1 MNSEDNVLNKTRAEE
16 FDADIWGSFY
26 IPPYFNKLSLQNATK
41 STYIVGKRGCGK
53 TMLLKFLDYH
63 TMFSPKRY
71 DISNDEIK
79 RVGIYWRV
87 DTHFCNSLN
96 KRGIEEENWTSY
108 FDSYFG
114 IVIVAEIINALRVIS
129 QSSYEQFKTE
139 DFNSISIKS
148 APDFYEEFPS
158 DIVELEGYLTK
169 LRRKFTTCIS
179 NIKTMEMP
187 VLPPGKDFIDA
198 IISDIKRYPNLK
210 DISFNIYLDE
220 VENLVNYQRKLLNT
234 YVKHS
239 QKPFIVNFT
248 SKEQP
253 GNTSTVGSESIN
265 ATNDFNLV
273 DIDSVFNGN
282 DTKRFFSEVFLA
294 NLDAEKNTSSKLIE
308 ALTDRS
314 RVESRANKEYE
325 DEIVGRINSIFLCQT
340 LKEHA
345 EDAVSTLRLK
355 LAIIGKI
362 NDSLNKRNSK
372 LTSDDFLRFSDNP
385 QLFIVLPILLSRPR
399 NNPEKLLLELVDQAN
414 SDKVT
419 NWIDNHLFGALLE
432 LYRPYGLGCP
442 LYSGFDSFVSMSNGN
457 LRHFLILCYQSKLMA
472 RLSGEDENKLSP
484 SIQAKAAYQAS
495 EQLINEIRTFAPEG
509 ERLRIFT
516 LRLGTIFK
524 ALQASP
530 TMSEPEQNQFAIT
543 SGRAFDEKELCFIK
557 EATKHGVIFNQP
569 GTKSKN
575 KIGVDFED
583 FQLNPIYA
591 PYFSISYRKKRKLE
605 ISTESF
611 YKIAFGS
618 LDDFKSEFR
627 LITKSDDINEIAFQ
641 GKFW

>member
-1 MNSEDNVLNKTRAEE
+1 MISEDNVLNKTRAEE

-26 IPPYFNKLSLQNATK
+26 IPPYFNKLSLQSATK

-63 TMFSPKRY
+63 TMFSPKRK
-71 DISNDEIK
+71 EIGSEELK

-96 KRGIEEENWTSY
+96 KRGIDEDSWISY
-108 FDSYFG
+108 FDSYFA
-114 IVIVAEIINALRVIS
+114 IVIVAEIINALRVVS
-129 QSSYEQFKTE
+129 QSSYAQFE
-139 DFNSISIKS
+139 PDEFHRISIKS

-158 DIVELEGYLTK
+158 NIVELEGYLIK

-179 NIKTMEMP
+179 NIKSIPMP
-187 VLPPGKDFIDA
+187 ILPPGKAFIDS
-198 IISDIKRYPNLK
+198 IISDIKSYPHLK
-210 DISFNIYLDE
+210 EISFNIYLDE

-273 DIDSVFNGN
+273 DIDTVFNGN

-294 NLDAEKNTSSKLIE
+294 NLDAENNTNSKLID

-314 RVESRANKEYE
+314 RVENRSDKVYE
-325 DEIVGRINSIFLCQT
+325 NEIFGRINSIFQTKT
-340 LKEHA
+340 LKEYA
-345 EDAVSTLRLK
+345 EDAISVPRLK
-355 LAIIGKI
+355 QAVISKI
-362 NDSLNKRNSK
+362 DDSLKPRNTS
-372 LTSDDFLRFSDNP
+372 LTSKDFLKFASDS
-385 QLFIVLPILLSRPR
+385 QLFIILPILLNRPR
-399 NNPEKLLLELVDQAN
+399 NNPDKLV
-414 SDKVT
+414 SDLADSGNRSKVSD
-419 NWIDNHLFGALLE
+419 WIDNNLFGALLE

-442 LYSGFDSFVSMSNGN
+442 LYSGFESFVTMSNGN

-472 RLSGEDENKLSP
+472 RLSGEDENQMSP
-484 SIQAKAAYQAS
+484 SIQSKAAYQAS

-543 SGRAFDEKELCFIK
+543 SGRAFDERELCFIK
-557 EATKHGVIFNQP
+557 EATKHGVIFSQP
-569 GTKSKN
+569 GTKSKS

-605 ISTESF
+605 ISSDSF

-618 LDDFKSEFR
+618 LDDFKSEFK
-627 LITKSDDINEIAFQ
+627 LITKSDDINEIASQ
-641 GKFW
+641 GTFW